1 MLLSKLRLK
10 EVDLKNRLLQKFKQ
24 EKKLFVGLMPKIIS
38 VSSQPKNLLP
48 KKEQELKLKLLLK
61 KKLLKKQ
68 MKKQELRLKL
78 LLKELKSKQKNEG
91 LG

>member
-24 EKKLFVGLMPKIIS
+24 EKKLSVELMPKIIS
-38 VSSQPKNLLP
+38 VLSQPKNLLP
-48 KKEQELKLKLLLK
+48 KKEQGLKQKLLLK

-68 MKKQELRLKL
+68 MKRQELRLKW

>member
-1 MLLSKLRLK
+1 
-10 EVDLKNRLLQKFKQ
+10 
-24 EKKLFVGLMPKIIS
+24 MPKIIS
-38 VSSQPKNLLP
+38 VLSQPKNLLP
-48 KKEQELKLKLLLK
+48 KKEQGLKQKLLLK

-68 MKKQELRLKL
+68 MKRQELRLKW